1 MFLISL
7 SGSGGKTFFGLSV
20 YLDYYDSIGFGFIEF

>member
-7 SGSGGKTFFGLSV
+7 SGCSGKTVFGLSV
-20 YLDYYDSIGFGFIEF
+20 YLDYYDSIGIGFIEF